1 MTPPVILLGSWRR
14 TFATMLDPRT
24 ELETINPSYVR
35 AVRRAGG
42 VPLIAPHPS
51 PDELAAILP
60 LVDGVVLTGGQDV
73 DPTLYGAEPDGS
85 RGTIRHSDEADIAL
99 FNAAVEAGLPILAI
113 CRGIQVA
120 NVALGGSLLQEIQA
134 EGQSHHPTYAEMT
147 EPLAHRHPIELE
159 PQSRIARIYGATSI
173 VVNSLHHQSVAIP
186 AEGLRTVAT
195 SPDGLVEAIEGESCD
210 LVAVQWHPE
219 LLDPADGDPLFD
231 DLVERAVASRSLR
244 VGAVPASG

>member
-1 MTPPVILLGSWRR
+1 MTRPVILLGSWRR
-14 TFATMLDPRT
+14 TFATMLDPKT

-60 LVDGVVLTGGQDV
+60 AVDGVVLTGGQDV
-73 DPTLYGAEPDGS
+73 DPGVYGAEPDGS
-85 RGTIRHSDEADIAL
+85 NGTIRQSDEADIAL

-120 NVALGGSLLQEIQA
+120 NVALGGELLQEIQA
-134 EGQSHHPTYAEMT
+134 EGSPHHPSYAEMT
-147 EPLAHRHPIELE
+147 EPLAHRHPVEVVSD
-159 PQSRIARIYGATSI
+159 SRLAKIYGATSI
-173 VVNSLHHQSVAIP
+173 AVNSLHHQSVANP

-219 LLDPADGDPLFD
+219 LLDHTDGDPLFE
-231 DLVERAVASRSLR
+231 DLVERAAVARAKR
-244 VGAVPASG
+244 VGAVPASR